1 MLLRF
6 ASVRRNQSRLVQLLK
21 TILETADANVVA
33 PVQWIEPIIA
43 VHAWCTRAIF
53 VVFSGPGP
61 ADSGTNMA
69 MTEKTPANLGRDQP
83 HFDLLGLQ
91 LQLQLQS
98 DDDRE
103 PGTLIRPNALHVELS
118 AVRNGKSRCGDDR
131 RCHQWYAS

>member
-1 MLLRF
+1 MWQR
-6 ASVRRNQSRLVQLLK
+6 QSSGSS
-21 TILETADANVVA
+21 
-33 PVQWIEPIIA
+33 PIIA

-53 VVFSGPGP
+53 VVFSGPAP

-91 LQLQLQS
+91 LQLQS

-103 PGTLIRPNALHVELS
+103 PHTLIRPNALHVELS
-118 AVRNGKSRCGDDR
+118 AVKNGKSRCGDER
-131 RCHQWYAS
+131 SCRERYAS

>member
-1 MLLRF
+1 M
-6 ASVRRNQSRLVQLLK
+6 
-21 TILETADANVVA
+21 
-33 PVQWIEPIIA
+33 IA
-43 VHAWCTRAIF
+43 VHAWCTRAKL
-53 VVFSGPGP
+53 VVFSGPAP

-103 PGTLIRPNALHVELS
+103 PATLIRPNALHVELRS
-118 AVRNGKSRCGDDR
+118 KEREISMWRRSKLSPAVCREEQCGAKISVS
-131 RCHQWYAS
+131 Q